1 MVRAPACHWKNYII
15 NLMKHMNRKKI
26 MKWLETTE
34 FRELIEMTMKD
45 FHMDATDEDKID
57 TYYNNVKTRL
67 TIYINKFAS
76 DYDLKQERRDR
87 RSLEEKRIHD
97 KIIKKMHKKAV
108 SFTRLRVAPP
118 AARSLSAEPTGFV
131 LLPPPAKRGETAVV
145 APPRLHIHPTT
156 PPASGI
162 RLKGQIVIEIG
173 VDDDDDNT
181 IIVEDD

>member
-15 NLMKHMNRKKI
+15 HLMNYMNRKKI

-45 FHMDATDEDKID
+45 FHMDATDEDKIT

-76 DYDLKQERRDR
+76 DYDLKQKRRERRF
-87 RSLEEKRIHD
+87 LEDKRIHD

-108 SFTRLRVAPP
+108 SFTRLHVPPP
-118 AARSLSAEPTGFV
+118 AALS
-131 LLPPPAKRGETAVV
+131 PPASRGETA
-145 APPRLHIHPTT
+145 APPRLHIHPVA

>member
-1 MVRAPACHWKNYII
+1 MVRAPACHWKNYTIH
-15 NLMKHMNRKKI
+15 LMKYMNRKKI
-26 MKWLETTE
+26 MKWLETAG

-45 FHMDATDEDKID
+45 FHMDATDEDKIT

-76 DYDLKQERRDR
+76 DYDLKQKRRDR
-87 RSLEEKRIHD
+87 RFLEDKRIHD

-108 SFTRLRVAPP
+108 SFARLRIPP
-118 AARSLSAEPTGFV
+118 AAARSLSAEPTGFV
-131 LLPPPAKRGETAVV
+131 LQSPPASRGETVVV

-156 PPASGI
+156 PSASGI

>member
-1 MVRAPACHWKNYII
+1 MVRAPACHWKNYTIH
-15 NLMKHMNRKKI
+15 LMKYMNRKKI
-26 MKWLETTE
+26 MKWLETAG

-45 FHMDATDEDKID
+45 FHMDATDEDKIT

-76 DYDLKQERRDR
+76 DYDLKQKRRDR
-87 RSLEEKRIHD
+87 RFLEEKRIHD

-118 AARSLSAEPTGFV
+118 
-131 LLPPPAKRGETAVV
+131 VV
-145 APPRLHIHPTT
+145 APPRLHIHPAA

>member
-1 MVRAPACHWKNYII
+1 
-15 NLMKHMNRKKI
+15 MNRKKI
-26 MKWLETTE
+26 MKWLETAE

-45 FHMDATDEDKID
+45 FHMDATDEDKIT

-76 DYDLKQERRDR
+76 NPELKQKRHDR
-87 RSLEEKRIHD
+87 RCKRHSLEDKRIHD

-108 SFTRLRVAPP
+108 SFTRLRVELPAAVVPPCLHIHP

-131 LLPPPAKRGETAVV
+131 RLPSPASREKTA
-145 APPRLHIHPTT
+145 A

-173 VDDDDDNT
+173 VDDDDNT

>member
-1 MVRAPACHWKNYII
+1 MVRAPACHWKNYTIH
-15 NLMKHMNRKKI
+15 LMKYMNRKKI
-26 MKWLETTE
+26 MKWLETAG

-45 FHMDATDEDKID
+45 FHMDTTDEDKIT

-76 DYDLKQERRDR
+76 DYDLKQKRRDR
-87 RSLEEKRIHD
+87 RFLEEKRIHD

-118 AARSLSAEPTGFV
+118 L
-131 LLPPPAKRGETAVV
+131 VV
-145 APPRLHIHPTT
+145 APPRLHIHPTA